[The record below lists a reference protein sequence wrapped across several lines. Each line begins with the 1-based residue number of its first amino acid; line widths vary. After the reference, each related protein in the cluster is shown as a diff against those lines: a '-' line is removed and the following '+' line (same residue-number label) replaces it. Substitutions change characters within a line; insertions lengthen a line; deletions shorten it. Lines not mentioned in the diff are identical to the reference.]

1 MDAKIE
7 RVHSAQTMMQFAR
20 LLACLGAVAACQRS
34 AGNAAPPPE
43 VSVPYRDDI
52 ARVCDSM
59 SLSGADQ
66 LPVGERVIPL
76 ATWIAAH
83 LQTEEAHQYLAR
95 IQPLTGEPKAAAL
108 ETEARRVGLSGCALA
123 AAWRTEPAQ

>member
-1 MDAKIE
+1 MMKI
-7 RVHSAQTMMQFAR
+7 AR

-34 AGNAAPPPE
+34 AGSASPPPE
-43 VSVPYRDDI
+43 VAAPYHDDI
-52 ARVCDSM
+52 ARICDSM

-95 IQPLTGEPKAAAL
+95 IQPLTGEPKAGAL
-108 ETEARRVGLSGCALA
+108 ETEAHRVGLAGCALA
-123 AAWRTEPAQ
+123 AAWRTELAQ